1 MAATEA
7 DAMANVF
14 PIIKGNS
21 AIPSCRER
29 VFDNLKPLDRKLA
42 ATQPD
47 YYDGSRPADLD
58 LRVRSELGGYI
69 TPSKGPNS
77 LLLPNPFPEINGLS
91 GNPQVLRRQVRI
103 CLKYSRTRV
112 EAASTT
118 ITPIQ

>member
-7 DAMANVF
+7 DTMANVF

-42 ATQPD
+42 ATQAD
-47 YYDGSRPADLD
+47 CYDGSRPADLD
-58 LRVRSELGGYI
+58 LRVRSDLGGYI
-69 TPSKGPNS
+69 TPSKGPNT

-91 GNPQVLRRQVRI
+91 GNSQVLRRQVSLPTI
-103 CLKYSRTRV
+103 LSR
-112 EAASTT
+112 
-118 ITPIQ
+118 